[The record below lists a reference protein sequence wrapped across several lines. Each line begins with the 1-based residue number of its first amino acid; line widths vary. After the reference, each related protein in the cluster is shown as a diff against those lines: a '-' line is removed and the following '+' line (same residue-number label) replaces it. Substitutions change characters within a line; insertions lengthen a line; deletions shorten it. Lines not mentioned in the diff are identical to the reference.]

1 MDKKA
6 KKRLEILRT
15 KVTHLK
21 QQLAGA
27 TKQMDMGRVFMF
39 ADEWVTYTSQ
49 WDGTGADTCAMDPA
63 HNFCTNRLAPQY
75 YQVPQ
80 FWYNAIKWASGDR
93 ECFDFDADVP
103 IVR

>member
-1 MDKKA
+1 MIFGDVVA
-6 KKRLEILRT
+6 QGAS
-15 KVTHLK
+15 VY
-21 QQLAGA
+21 GA
-27 TKQMDMGRVFMF
+27 TKQMDLGRVFLF

-49 WDGTGADTCAMDPA
+49 WDGTGADTCATDPA
-63 HNFCTNRLAPQY
+63 HNLCAGRLAPQY